1 MFARLFPLNEH
12 PVDRVLRIALGIGL
26 LTLTVVGPRTLWGLL
41 GIIPLVTGDTRQ
53 LPAVQS
59 ARLQHLRARAPDPL
73 TGANPA
79 GVPLSG
85 AGR

>member
-41 GIIPLVTGDTRQ
+41 GIIPLVTGV
-53 LPAVQS
+53 LGSCPLY
-59 ARLQHLRARAPDPL
+59 RLFGFSSCVRAPQ
-73 TGANPA
+73 T
-79 GVPLSG
+79 
-85 AGR
+85 R